1 MAQAA
6 TNHYGQKSHWKQQVK
21 ASKMAQGATTQIGTT
36 QPGTRNENGR
46 WLSELLGC

>member
-36 QPGTRNENGR
+36 LR